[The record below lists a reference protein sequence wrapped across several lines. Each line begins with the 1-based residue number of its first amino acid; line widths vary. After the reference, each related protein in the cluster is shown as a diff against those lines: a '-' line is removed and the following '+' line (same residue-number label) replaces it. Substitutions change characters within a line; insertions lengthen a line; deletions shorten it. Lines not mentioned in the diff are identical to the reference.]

1 MTTPN
6 NPSEQYDDLDDL
18 QLDELEEQALYDD
31 QINHEEA
38 QQNEHPRKKG
48 GMSNTVIIA
57 IGVLAGLTFFYI
69 KYGSA
74 PSSVPP
80 PAEMVAA
87 PAVNNEA
94 APVSSAPAASG
105 QAIPAAG
112 GVAADISQSQG
123 PLTPMPDVM
132 ATADPVAS
140 AVISDSSLPISSSDT
155 GDIASAV
162 VPEPTLPTTPAPVSF
177 PETPSIPMKAEN
189 NIPSVQGP
197 VTMPIVPATPVV
209 SEPVAPSSALPLQTQ
224 NEVQGTAA
232 DVPEPDNVRLEQQ
245 FTELAASLHTL
256 TSQLS
261 KVEEQGQQV
270 AAAADDMKS
279 LASRLAAL
287 EKQIQSLQEQQGD
300 LAEKAQKTEKSL
312 KDVASAAVKQQKDVK
327 SAAPSSAPSVPAP
340 SSVQTPEP
348 AKAKEQDTPKQQD
361 GMQAPAAASAP
372 KKAQS
377 GPRYVLRAANPQIA
391 YVARAG
397 SRQLI
402 QVRVGDS
409 LSGIG
414 QVRSIDSEGGRWV
427 VRGTSGTIRQ

>member
-1 MTTPN
+1 MMTTPN

-38 QQNEHPRKKG
+38 QQNEHPRKKE

-57 IGVLAGLTFFYI
+57 IGILAGLTFFYI

-80 PAEMVAA
+80 PSEIVAR
-87 PAVNNEA
+87 PSMDNTA
-94 APVSSAPAASG
+94 APVSSAQTGSG
-105 QAIPAAG
+105 QATAD
-112 GVAADISQSQG
+112 VAADISESQG
-123 PLTPMPDVM
+123 PLTPMPDVT

-140 AVISDSSLPISSSDT
+140 AVTSDSPLPISSSDT

-162 VPEPTLPTTPAPVSF
+162 VPEPTLPMTPAPVAF

-209 SEPVAPSSALPLQTQ
+209 SEPVEPSPAVLPLQTQ
-224 NEVQGTAA
+224 NEAQRTAVNGSEA
-232 DVPEPDNVRLEQQ
+232 DNTRLEQQ

-327 SAAPSSAPSVPAP
+327 LAAPSSAPSVPAP
-340 SSVQTPEP
+340 TSVQTPEP

-361 GMQAPAAASAP
+361 GTQAPVASAA

-377 GPRYVLRAANPQIA
+377 GSRYVLRAANPQIA

>member
-1 MTTPN
+1 MMTTPN

-31 QINHEEA
+31 QINHEEVD
-38 QQNEHPRKKG
+38 QNESPRKKG

-57 IGVLAGLTFFYI
+57 IGILAGLTFFYI

-74 PSSVPP
+74 PSPVTPP
-80 PAEMVAA
+80 SEIAA
-87 PAVNNEA
+87 SPSMDNTG
-94 APVSSAPAASG
+94 APVSSVQPGPAT
-105 QAIPAAG
+105 AG
-112 GVAADISQSQG
+112 VPADISQSQG
-123 PLTPMPDVM
+123 PLTPMPDVTE
-132 ATADPVAS
+132 TADPVAS
-140 AVISDSSLPISSSDT
+140 AVTSDSPLPSTSDAD
-155 GDIASAV
+155 DIALAMI
-162 VPEPTLPTTPAPVSF
+162 PEPTLPTTPAPVLENTS
-177 PETPSIPMKAEN
+177 SIPMRVEN
-189 NIPSVQGP
+189 NTPPVKGP

-209 SEPVAPSSALPLQTQ
+209 SEPVAPVPVPSLSPVQTQ
-224 NEVQGTAA
+224 NEVQGTA
-232 DVPEPDNVRLEQQ
+232 VNGLQPDNTRLEQQ

-256 TSQLS
+256 TTQLS

-270 AAAADDMKS
+270 AAATDDMKS

-287 EKQIQSLQEQQGD
+287 EKQIQSLQQQQGD

-312 KDVASAAVKQQKDVK
+312 KDVASAAAKQQQPDVK
-327 SAAPSSAPSVPAP
+327 SAVSAPAPVPAQVP
-340 SSVQTPEP
+340 ESTKVQVQNTPP
-348 AKAKEQDTPKQQD
+348 QQD
-361 GMQAPAAASAP
+361 AEQAPAAAVPAP
-372 KKAQS
+372 KKVQS
-377 GPRYVLRAANPQIA
+377 GPRYTLRAANPQIA

-397 SRQLI
+397 SNQLI

>member
-1 MTTPN
+1 MMTTPN

-31 QINHEEA
+31 QINHEEVD
-38 QQNEHPRKKG
+38 QNESPRKKG

-57 IGVLAGLTFFYI
+57 IGILAGLTFFYI

-74 PSSVPP
+74 PSPVTPP
-80 PAEMVAA
+80 SEIAA
-87 PAVNNEA
+87 SPSMDNTG
-94 APVSSAPAASG
+94 APVSSVQPGPAT
-105 QAIPAAG
+105 AG
-112 GVAADISQSQG
+112 VPADISQSQG
-123 PLTPMPDVM
+123 PLTPMPDVTE
-132 ATADPVAS
+132 TADPVAS
-140 AVISDSSLPISSSDT
+140 AVTSDSPLPSTSDAD
-155 GDIASAV
+155 DIALAMI
-162 VPEPTLPTTPAPVSF
+162 PEPTLPTTPAAVLENTS
-177 PETPSIPMKAEN
+177 SIPMRVEN
-189 NIPSVQGP
+189 NTPPVKGP

-209 SEPVAPSSALPLQTQ
+209 SEPVAPVPVPSLSPVQTQ
-224 NEVQGTAA
+224 NEVQGTA
-232 DVPEPDNVRLEQQ
+232 VNGLQPDNTRLEQQ

-327 SAAPSSAPSVPAP
+327 LAAPSSAPSVPAP
-340 SSVQTPEP
+340 TSVQTPEP

-361 GMQAPAAASAP
+361 GTQAPVASAA

-377 GPRYVLRAANPQIA
+377 GPRYTLRAANPQIA

-397 SRQLI
+397 SNQLI

>member
-57 IGVLAGLTFFYI
+57 IGMLAGLAFFYI

-74 PSSVPP
+74 PPSVSP
-80 PAEMVAA
+80 PAEIVAA
-87 PAVNNEA
+87 PAAFNAA
-94 APVSSAPAASG
+94 APVVSSAPTALG
-105 QAIPAAG
+105 QAAPAG
-112 GVAADISQSQG
+112 DVAAAISQSQG
-123 PLTPMPDVM
+123 PLTPMPDVT
-132 ATADPVAS
+132 ATADPIAS
-140 AVISDSSLPISSSDT
+140 AVTSDSSLPISSSDA
-155 GDIASAV
+155 GDIALAV
-162 VPEPTLPTTPAPVSF
+162 VPEPTLPTTSSPVS
-177 PETPSIPMKAEN
+177 TQAASIPIKAEN
-189 NIPSVQGP
+189 NSPPVKGP

-209 SEPVAPSSALPLQTQ
+209 SEPVAPSSALPIQTQ
-224 NEVQGTAA
+224 KEAQETAA
-232 DVPEPDNVRLEQQ
+232 NVPEPDNARLEQQ

-256 TSQLS
+256 TGQLS

-287 EKQIQSLQEQQGD
+287 EKQIQSLQEEQGD

-312 KDVASAAVKQQKDVK
+312 KDVALAAVKQQRDIK
-327 SAAPSSAPSVPAP
+327 SAAPSSAPSAP
-340 SSVQTPEP
+340 TSVQEPEP

-361 GMQAPAAASAP
+361 GLQAPAAASAP

-377 GPRYVLRAANPQIA
+377 GPRYTLRAANPQIA